1 MSFDPYNL
9 FDVKDKVALI
19 VGATGAF
26 GMVASKTLAGA
37 GCKLILT
44 GGNKNSL
51 NQITDE
57 CINLGAKTES
67 LNLRPNNENNCD
79 KMIDF
84 TVKNFDEINILIVAS
99 GINKVSKIDDMQVD
113 TFTSVMDVNV
123 TQSWIIS
130 RAATKQMKKQNNGGK
145 IVITCFAS
153 NIARIEKFRR
163 VIRWL

>member
-1 MSFDPYNL
+1 MSFDPYSL

-26 GMVASKTLAGA
+26 GMDASKTLAGA

-79 KMIDF
+79 KM
-84 TVKNFDEINILIVAS
+84 
-99 GINKVSKIDDMQVD
+99 
-113 TFTSVMDVNV
+113 
-123 TQSWIIS
+123 
-130 RAATKQMKKQNNGGK
+130 
-145 IVITCFAS
+145 
-153 NIARIEKFRR
+153 
-163 VIRWL
+163 